1 MRAPLSWIGEY
12 VSLPKGSTAESVMEA
27 LVKVGLEEEAVH
39 SFDVSGPIVV
49 GEVLEFVD
57 EPQSNGKTIRWCQ
70 VRVAL
75 TGKKAADGGDDVRGI
90 VCGASNF
97 EAGDKVVV
105 SLPGAVLPNNFAISA
120 RSTYGHVSDGMIASG
135 RELGLSDDHDG
146 ILRLQSIGLNPEV
159 GTDAIELLELA
170 DTAAEVNVL
179 PDRGYCL
186 SIRGI
191 AREYSHATGASYKD
205 PITLAPLVAGVGF
218 GLKIADSAPIRGR
231 KTSQS
236 FVLRTATNVD
246 STKPTPTWMRSRLKL
261 AGVRSISLAVDITNY
276 VMLEL
281 GQPVHAYDLDKIKG
295 DLIVRRASKG
305 ESLKTLDGQ
314 VRKLHEEDL
323 LITDD
328 SGPIGL
334 AGVMGGFSTE
344 VSDSTKNILIEAAH
358 FDAVSVA
365 RSARRHKLFSEASK
379 RYERGV
385 DPKVGE
391 YAAARVVQLLE
402 QLSGASAG
410 KLGATFTDL
419 INQPEILLPKGFASD
434 LVGVDYSED
443 EITRVLSDIGAV
455 TVKDASGLKVTP
467 PSWRPDLVDKTDLV
481 EEIARILGYD
491 RIPSRLPI
499 APPGKG
505 LSRAQQFRSGALDA
519 LATAG
524 YVEVLSYP
532 FVSAEQNG
540 WFADSKQAISL
551 ANPIQA
557 EAGQLRLS
565 LIPGL
570 IETAKR
576 NFSRGFT
583 DLALVEQGSVFKS
596 VKHSKVSFPETS
608 SRPSDADIKALNAS
622 IPLQPKH
629 LAGIFLGNRLDA
641 QPGIKPVRFGVQD
654 ALYAAKL
661 IGQAIGVL
669 FDIKQSEPT
678 GYHPGRS
685 AELLVGNK
693 VVGYV
698 GEIAPA
704 ITKQADL
711 PRTVGVF
718 EIDLDALIEVAPE
731 SVVANPIG
739 TLPAL
744 TQDLSLVVSL
754 DVPAQNVLNTVREGC
769 GELLEDISLTDDYR
783 GSNIS
788 ENSKSLTFA
797 LRFRAMDRTL
807 TQVEASEARDR
818 AVALASKRFKAE
830 IRA

>member
-1 MRAPLSWIGEY
+1 MRAPLSWIAEY
-12 VSLPKGSTAESVMEA
+12 VALPKDATAEAVMDA
-27 LVKVGLEEEAVH
+27 LVKVGLEEEGVH
-39 SFDVSGPIVV
+39 SFDLSGPIVV

-70 VRVAL
+70 VRVAPQ
-75 TGKKAADGGDDVRGI
+75 GKKAADGGEDVRGI

-105 SLPGAVLPNNFAISA
+105 SLPGAVLPNNFAMSA
-120 RSTYGHVSDGMIASG
+120 RSTYGHTSDGMIASG

-146 ILRLQSIGLNPEV
+146 ILRLSTIGLDPEV
-159 GTDAIELLELA
+159 GTDAIVLLELA

-191 AREYSHATGASYKD
+191 AREYSHATGSAYKD
-205 PITLAPLVAGVGF
+205 PITLAPLVSGDGF
-218 GLKIADSAPIRGR
+218 GLKISDNAPIRGR

-246 STKPTPTWMRSRLKL
+246 ATKPTPTWMRSRLKL
-261 AGVRSISLAVDITNY
+261 AGIRSISLAVDITNY

-295 DLIVRRASKG
+295 GLIVRRANKG

-314 VRKLHEEDL
+314 SRKLHEEDL
-323 LITDD
+323 LITDE

-358 FDAVSVA
+358 FDSVSVA

-402 QLSGASAG
+402 QLAGASAG

-419 INQPEILLPKGFASD
+419 TALPEILLPQGFAAA
-434 LVGVDYSED
+434 LVGVDYTD
-443 EITRVLSDIGAV
+443 QEIAKVLSDIGAA
-455 TVKDASGLKVTP
+455 TEKDANGLKVTP
-467 PSWRPDLVDKTDLV
+467 PSWRPDLTDKTDLV
-481 EEIARILGYD
+481 EEIARILGYE

-499 APPGKG
+499 APPGRG

-524 YVEVLSYP
+524 FVEVLSYP

-540 WFADSKQAISL
+540 WFADSKNSVSL
-551 ANPIQA
+551 ANPIQE

-570 IETAKR
+570 LETAKR
-576 NFSRGFT
+576 NMSRGFT
-583 DLALVEQGSVFKS
+583 DLALVEQGSVFQA
-596 VKHSKVSFPETS
+596 VKQTKVSFPDTS
-608 SRPSDADIKALNAS
+608 SRPSESDIKALDAS
-622 IPLQPKH
+622 IPTQPKH
-629 LAGIFLGNRLDA
+629 LAGVFMGNRTDT
-641 QPGIKPVRFGVQD
+641 QPGTKPAHFGVAD
-654 ALYAAKL
+654 ALYAARL
-661 IGQAIGVL
+661 VGQAIGVS
-669 FDIKQSEPT
+669 FDLRQAQPT

-685 AELLVGNK
+685 AELLVAK
-693 VVGYV
+693 HVVGFV

-704 ITKQADL
+704 ITKQLDL
-711 PRTVGVF
+711 PRAIGVF
-718 EIDLDALIEVAPE
+718 EIDMDALLLAAPE
-731 SVVANPIG
+731 SVVAKPIG
-739 TLPAL
+739 TLPAA
-744 TQDLSLVVSL
+744 TQDLSLVVAV
-754 DVPAQNVLNTVREGC
+754 DVSAQDLMNTVREGC
-769 GELLEDISLTDDYR
+769 GELLEEISLTDDYR
-783 GSNIS
+783 GSNIPDG
-788 ENSKSLTFA
+788 SKSLTFA

-807 TQVEASEARDR
+807 TQVEASEARDN

>member
-1 MRAPLSWIGEY
+1 MRAPLSWIAEY
-12 VSLPKGSTAESVMEA
+12 VSLPKDATAESVMDA
-27 LVKVGLEEEAVH
+27 LVKVGLEEEGVH
-39 SFDVSGPIVV
+39 RFDVSGPIVV
-49 GEVLEFVD
+49 GEVLEFTD
-57 EPQSNGKTIRWCQ
+57 EPQTNGKTIRWCQ
-70 VRVAL
+70 VRVAPQ
-75 TGKKAADGGDDVRGI
+75 GKKAADGGADVRGI

-97 EAGDKVVV
+97 ETGDKVVV
-105 SLPGAVLPNNFAISA
+105 SLPGAVLPGNFEISA
-120 RSTYGHVSDGMIASG
+120 RSTYGHTSDGMIASG

-146 ILRLQSIGLNPEV
+146 ILRLATIGLDPEV
-159 GTDAIELLELA
+159 GTDAIALLELA

-191 AREYSHATGASYKD
+191 SREYSHATGSSYKD
-205 PITLAPLVAGVGF
+205 PITIAPLVAGVGF
-218 GLKIADSAPIRGR
+218 GLKISDTAPIRGR

-236 FVLRTATNVD
+236 FVLRTAINVD
-246 STKPTPTWMRSRLKL
+246 ATKPTPTWMRSRLKL
-261 AGVRSISLAVDITNY
+261 AGIRSISLAVDITNY

-295 DLIVRRASKG
+295 GMVVRRASKG

-314 VRKLHEEDL
+314 IRKLHEEDL

-358 FDAVSVA
+358 FDSVSVA
-365 RSARRHKLFSEASK
+365 RTARRHKLFSEASK

-391 YAAARVVQLLE
+391 YAAARVIQLLE
-402 QLSGASAG
+402 QLAGSDAG
-410 KLGATFTDL
+410 KLGATFTDITL
-419 INQPEILLPKGFASD
+419 QPEILLPQGFAAA
-434 LVGVDYSED
+434 LVGVEYSDD
-443 EITRVLSDIGAV
+443 EIAKVLQDIGAV
-455 TVKDASGLKVTP
+455 VAKDPKGLKVTA
-467 PSWRPDLVDKTDLV
+467 PSWRPDLLDKTDLV
-481 EEIARILGYD
+481 EEIARILGYE
-491 RIPSRLPI
+491 RIPTRLPI
-499 APPGKG
+499 APPGRG
-505 LSRAQQFRSGALDA
+505 LTRAQQFRATALNS

-524 YVEVLSYP
+524 FVEVLSYP

-540 WFADSKQAISL
+540 WFADSKQAVSL
-551 ANPIQA
+551 ANPIQE

-570 IETAKR
+570 LDAAKT
-576 NFSRGFT
+576 NMSRGFT

-596 VKHSKVSFPETS
+596 VKQAKVSFPDTS
-608 SRPSDADIKALNAS
+608 ARPSEAEIKALKAS
-622 IPLQPKH
+622 IPTQPKH
-629 LAGIFLGNRLDA
+629 LAGVFMGNRTDA
-641 QPGIKPVRFGVQD
+641 QPGIKPVRFGVAD

-661 IGQAIGVL
+661 VGQAIGVTFEL
-669 FDIKQSEPT
+669 KQAEPA

-685 AELLVGNK
+685 AELIVGKK
-693 VVGYV
+693 VVGFV
-698 GEIAPA
+698 GEVAPA
-704 ITKQADL
+704 VTKKLDL

-718 EIDLDALIEVAPE
+718 EIDLDALLAAAPE
-731 SVVANPIG
+731 SVVARPIG
-739 TLPAL
+739 TLPAA
-744 TQDLSLVVSL
+744 TQDLSLVVSIE
-754 DVPAQNVLNTVREGC
+754 VPAQDLMDTVREGC

-783 GSNIS
+783 GSNIA
-788 ENSKSLTFA
+788 EGSKSLTFA

-807 TQVEASEARDR
+807 TQVEASEARDK
-818 AVALASKRFKAE
+818 AVALASKKHKAE